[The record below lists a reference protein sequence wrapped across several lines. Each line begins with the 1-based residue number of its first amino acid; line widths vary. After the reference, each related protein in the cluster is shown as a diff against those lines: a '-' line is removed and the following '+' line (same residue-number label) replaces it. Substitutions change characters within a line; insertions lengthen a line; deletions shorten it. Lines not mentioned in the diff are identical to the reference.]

1 MAASIPTP
9 SSNCATTLNLT
20 AKQPGSFS
28 NIETAL
34 TAAEASATVV
44 WDISMIAYSLLLAD
58 VVAVPLLPF
67 ISLGYAVYELVNIFG
82 GGKPKFQDTNNVIAA
97 YNQSAYWPLHALA
110 SDLQIAANNGAP
122 ISDSNP
128 AIQAQFSAWKLGTIE
143 SIQQLAGWPAG
154 QQSPG
159 FWQLQR
165 LINQSWVSSRGTV
178 DDVLHVVKAIDRYA
192 EILAC
197 LLAQVKANPP
207 PPNPPPNPGPTP
219 TPLPNNCV
227 ADNPNTDEVLDLC
240 NNLSF
245 QLSEIY
251 NQIINGFT
259 GLAGQSNDACCA
271 AVIQAIGQITR
282 ELTVIATA
290 LAHASKNQQLVD
302 LTPLVTQLVALVTAV
317 NAYPPALQAC
327 CNAVTNQL
335 GAIANAISSQKLT
348 DTTGIVDQLKQ
359 MVGQGDVDQFI
370 FDALQKEGL
379 ISPNDLQTLQG
390 LKWSDAIAYITSS
403 HTWRTIEKAGHHIQV
418 DYNALDDWVAKY
430 NGAADNWVAKKI
442 LSALT
447 TERNLL
453 QTPISKIL
461 TTVKSAFQPTGA
473 KVIAQIGVNPDK
485 ILADVAAVEL
495 NVEVLAGLVGLANHS
510 AGERI
515 SKLGEYATAL
525 LGLEE
530 LREVQLGPLVQYG
543 VARVAEMQA
552 KKLYSQELPGATAL
566 AGLASRGLITNQ
578 QYFSWVPYTG
588 LPGELWEQE
597 RQAAYRG
604 LNPRQM
610 LRLIETGLFS
620 NAEIGDELT
629 FGGLRPVSQARMLHA
644 APYLATQPER
654 RQLIG
659 TLEKAYTAG
668 LLDDPTLTSSIDSAE
683 QNTDR
688 NNLILTRA
696 KYEVLITESKALE
709 AEYTTMF
716 LGGVINDQVYRSY
729 LGGIGLQP
737 WMVNLVAGKA
747 EARANATLQ
756 KQQLRDAAALQR
768 ATAAEER
775 KAAMLNFIEGNTNLA
790 ALVAALI
797 LTGLTPTQA
806 AAWADLATL
815 QKAGRLRWIFG
826 LQLTPQA
833 AVLLADR
840 VKALTTQRKKEQIS
854 DAEFVAALQALN
866 IPPNYINALQAAADA
881 SLAGK
886 GNAFGIP
893 VLTT

>member
-1 MAASIPTP
+1 MPEITPPIDLNSAAIMAV
-9 SSNCATTLNLT
+9 NLILS
-20 AKQPGSFS
+20 QLGISPLDILLGLFS
-28 NIETAL
+28 GR
-34 TAAEASATVV
+34 
-44 WDISMIAYSLLLAD
+44 D
-58 VVAVPLLPF
+58 
-67 ISLGYAVYELVNIFG
+67 
-82 GGKPKFQDTNNVIAA
+82 KFADTNNVINA

-128 AIQAQFSAWKLGTIE
+128 AIQAQFGVWKKGTAT
-143 SIQQLAGWPAG
+143 SIQATAGV
-154 QQSPG
+154 QQGEGGPG
-159 FWQLQR
+159 FWTIFN
-165 LINQSWVSSRGTV
+165 LILKSWGASGESEQAVLWYVRALDAILLTLWQQAHPGQVWPGTGGGGGGGG
-178 DDVLHVVKAIDRYA
+178 
-192 EILAC
+192 
-197 LLAQVKANPP
+197 NPP
-207 PPNPPPNPGPTP
+207 PPRP
-219 TPLPNNCV
+219 PLPNNCV
-227 ADNPNTDEVLDLC
+227 ADNPDTDEVLDLC

-259 GLAGQSNDACCA
+259 GLAGQNNDACCS
-271 AVIQAIGQITR
+271 AVITAIGKVVG

-290 LAHASKNQQLVD
+290 LTNAGKNQQPVD
-302 LTPLVTQLVALVTAV
+302 LTALTAELTALVAAV

-335 GAIANAISSQKLT
+335 GAIANAISSQKPT
-348 DTTGIVDQLKQ
+348 DTTGIADQLKQ

-379 ISPNDLQTLQG
+379 ISPADLQTLHG
-390 LKWSDAIAYITSS
+390 IKWSDAISYITSS
-403 HTWRTIEKAGHHIQV
+403 SAWRTVEKAGQTIGA
-418 DYNALDDWVAKY
+418 DYNAV
-430 NGAADNWVAKKI
+430 NAAVGNFNAALDNWVIQKAKSGI
-442 LSALT
+442 T
-447 TERNLL
+447 TQRNLL
-453 QTPISKIL
+453 QQPISAIL
-461 TTVKSAFQPTGA
+461 TAVKSAFQPSGVKQIGT
-473 KVIAQIGVNPDK
+473 IGVNPDT

-495 NVEVLAGLVGLANHS
+495 NMEILAALIGLVHHS

-515 SKLGEYATAL
+515 SKIGEYAAGL
-525 LGLEE
+525 LGFEE

-543 VARVAEMQA
+543 VARIAEMQA

-578 QYFSWVPYTG
+578 QYFTWVPYTG

-620 NAEIGDELT
+620 QAEISDELT

-654 RQLIG
+654 RQLLG

-668 LLDDPTLTSSIDSAE
+668 LIDDPTLTGSIDSAE

-688 NNLILTRA
+688 HNLVLTRV
-696 KYEVLITESKALE
+696 KYEVLIQEAKALE

-729 LGGIGLQP
+729 LAGIGLQP

-768 ATAAEER
+768 ATAAAER
-775 KAAMLNFIEGNTNLA
+775 KAAMLNYEEGNTNLP
-790 ALVAALI
+790 ALVATLI

-826 LQLTPQA
+826 LQLSPQA

-840 VKALTTQRKKEQIS
+840 VKALTIQRKKEQIS